1 MASPELS
8 LTAKLRHSFFDTF
21 KDRGDLHFSPVVPS
35 RLDQPAKVSSNSLL
49 ATQLG
54 IDPADLESQT
64 MLDLVSGNFGTA
76 NIKPIALVYSGHQF
90 GVWAGQLGD
99 GRAMTLGELPV
110 TGADGKTE
118 LWDIQLKGAGPTP
131 YSRFADGRA
140 VLRSSIR
147 EYLCSEAMHG
157 LGIASTRALYL
168 LDSKTRIYREDVESG
183 AIVCRVARS
192 HIRFGSFEHFHYRN
206 QPEGVAALADYVI
219 DRHFPEWAAED
230 NRYLKLFT
238 QTVENTAKMIAQ
250 WQAVGF
256 SHGVMNTDNMSILG
270 DTLDYGPFGFLD
282 SYNPNFI
289 CNHSDS
295 HGRYS
300 FKNQPSVGLWN
311 LNALATSLMSLLSS
325 DELIAVLK
333 TYEPHYLTH
342 YRALMAA
349 KLGLLE
355 YRDDDEQLLNS
366 LLELLQKNA
375 VDYSLFF
382 RQLCTFSAT
391 NQSVRDHFIDR
402 DAFDLWAEQYLQRL
416 AQQSLT
422 DQQRCAQMLRTN
434 PKYVLRNYMAQA
446 AIEKAQQGD
455 YSEVNLLLRVLQ
467 NPFDEHPEAEK
478 YAGLPPDWADHISVS
493 CSS

>member
-8 LTAKLRHSFFDTF
+8 LTAKLHHSFFDTF

-35 RLDQPAKVSSNSLL
+35 RLDQPTKVSSNSLL

-54 IDPADLESQT
+54 IDPAALESQT

-219 DRHFPEWAAED
+219 DRHFPEWAAEH

-238 QTVENTAKMIAQ
+238 QTVGNTAKMIAQ

-333 TYEPHYLTH
+333 TYEPHYLAH

-391 NQSVRDHFIDR
+391 DQSVRDHFIDR
-402 DAFDLWAEQYLQRL
+402 IAFDLWAEQYLQRL
-416 AQQSLT
+416 VQQPLT

>member
-8 LTAKLRHSFFDTF
+8 LTAKLHHSFFDTF

-35 RLDQPAKVSSNSLL
+35 RLDQPTKVSSNSLL

-54 IDPADLESQT
+54 IDPAALESQT

-157 LGIASTRALYL
+157 LGIASTRTLYL

-219 DRHFPEWAAED
+219 DRHFPEWAAEH

-333 TYEPHYLTH
+333 TYEPHYLAH

-391 NQSVRDHFIDR
+391 DQSVRDHFIDR

-416 AQQSLT
+416 VQQPLT

-446 AIEKAQQGD
+446 AIEKARQGD

>member
-8 LTAKLRHSFFDTF
+8 LTAKLHHSFFDTF

-35 RLDQPAKVSSNSLL
+35 RLDQPTKVSSNSLL

-54 IDPADLESQT
+54 IDPAALESQT

-219 DRHFPEWAAED
+219 DRHFPEWAAEH

-238 QTVENTAKMIAQ
+238 QTVGNTAKMIAQ

-333 TYEPHYLTH
+333 TYEPHYLAH

-391 NQSVRDHFIDR
+391 DQSVRDHFIDR

-416 AQQSLT
+416 VQQPLT

>member
-8 LTAKLRHSFFDTF
+8 LTAKLHHSFFDTF

-35 RLDQPAKVSSNSLL
+35 RLDQPTKVSSNSLL

-157 LGIASTRALYL
+157 LGIASTRALCL

-219 DRHFPEWAAED
+219 DRHFPEWAAEH

-391 NQSVRDHFIDR
+391 DQSVRDHFIDR

-416 AQQSLT
+416 VQQPLT
-422 DQQRCAQMLRTN
+422 DQQRCAKMLRTN

-446 AIEKAQQGD
+446 AIEKAQRGD

>member
-8 LTAKLRHSFFDTF
+8 LTAKMRHSFFDTF

-35 RLDQPAKVSSNSLL
+35 RLDQPTKVSSNSLL

-54 IDPADLESQT
+54 IDPAALESQT

-147 EYLCSEAMHG
+147 EYLCSEAVHG

-206 QPEGVAALADYVI
+206 QPEGVAALANYVI
-219 DRHFPEWAAED
+219 DRHFPEWAAEH

-391 NQSVRDHFIDR
+391 DQSVRDHFIDR

-416 AQQSLT
+416 AQQPLT

>member
-8 LTAKLRHSFFDTF
+8 LTAKLHHSFFDTF

-35 RLDQPAKVSSNSLL
+35 RLDPPTKVSSNSLL

-54 IDPADLESQT
+54 IDPAALESQT

-157 LGIASTRALYL
+157 LGIASTRTLYL

-219 DRHFPEWAAED
+219 DRHFPEWAAEH

-238 QTVENTAKMIAQ
+238 QTVGNTAKMIAQ

-333 TYEPHYLTH
+333 TYEPHYLAH

-391 NQSVRDHFIDR
+391 DQSVRDHFIDR

-416 AQQSLT
+416 VQQPLT

>member
-8 LTAKLRHSFFDTF
+8 LTAKLHHSFFDTF

-35 RLDQPAKVSSNSLL
+35 RLDQPTKVSSNSLL

-54 IDPADLESQT
+54 IDPAALESQT

-76 NIKPIALVYSGHQF
+76 IIKPIALVYSGHQF

-219 DRHFPEWAAED
+219 DRHFPEWAAEH

-333 TYEPHYLTH
+333 TYEPHYLAH

-391 NQSVRDHFIDR
+391 DQSVRDHFIDR

-416 AQQSLT
+416 VQQPLT

-446 AIEKAQQGD
+446 AIEKARQGD

>member
-206 QPEGVAALADYVI
+206 QPEGVVALADYVI

-391 NQSVRDHFIDR
+391 DQSVRDHFIDR

>member
-8 LTAKLRHSFFDTF
+8 LTAKMRHSFFDTF
-21 KDRGDLHFSPVVPS
+21 KDRGDLHFNPVVPS
-35 RLDQPAKVSSNSLL
+35 RLDQPTKVSSNSLL

-54 IDPADLESQT
+54 IDPAALESQT
-64 MLDLVSGNFGTA
+64 MLDLVSGNFGTT

-206 QPEGVAALADYVI
+206 QPEGVAALANYVI
-219 DRHFPEWAAED
+219 DRHFPEWAAEH

-391 NQSVRDHFIDR
+391 DQSVRDHFIDR

-416 AQQSLT
+416 AQQPLT
-422 DQQRCAQMLRTN
+422 DQQRCAKMLRTN

>member
-8 LTAKLRHSFFDTF
+8 LTAKLHHSFFDTF

-35 RLDQPAKVSSNSLL
+35 RLDQPTKVSSNSLL

-110 TGADGKTE
+110 TGAYGKTE

-157 LGIASTRALYL
+157 LGIASTRALCL

-219 DRHFPEWAAED
+219 DRHFP
-230 NRYLKLFT
+230 
-238 QTVENTAKMIAQ
+238 
-250 WQAVGF
+250 
-256 SHGVMNTDNMSILG
+256 
-270 DTLDYGPFGFLD
+270 
-282 SYNPNFI
+282 
-289 CNHSDS
+289 
-295 HGRYS
+295 
-300 FKNQPSVGLWN
+300 
-311 LNALATSLMSLLSS
+311 
-325 DELIAVLK
+325 
-333 TYEPHYLTH
+333 
-342 YRALMAA
+342 
-349 KLGLLE
+349 
-355 YRDDDEQLLNS
+355 
-366 LLELLQKNA
+366 
-375 VDYSLFF
+375 
-382 RQLCTFSAT
+382 
-391 NQSVRDHFIDR
+391 
-402 DAFDLWAEQYLQRL
+402 
-416 AQQSLT
+416 
-422 DQQRCAQMLRTN
+422 
-434 PKYVLRNYMAQA
+434 
-446 AIEKAQQGD
+446 
-455 YSEVNLLLRVLQ
+455 
-467 NPFDEHPEAEK
+467 
-478 YAGLPPDWADHISVS
+478 
-493 CSS
+493 

>member
-8 LTAKLRHSFFDTF
+8 LTAKLHHSFFDTF

-35 RLDQPAKVSSNSLL
+35 RLDQPTKVSSNSLL

-110 TGADGKTE
+110 TGADGKIE
-118 LWDIQLKGAGPTP
+118 LWDLQLKGAGPTP

-219 DRHFPEWAAED
+219 DRHFPEWAAEH

-391 NQSVRDHFIDR
+391 DQSVRDHFIDR

-416 AQQSLT
+416 VQQPLT
-422 DQQRCAQMLRTN
+422 DQQRCAKMLRTN

>member
-8 LTAKLRHSFFDTF
+8 LTAKLHHSFFDTF

-35 RLDQPAKVSSNSLL
+35 RLDQPTKVSSNSLL

-157 LGIASTRALYL
+157 LGIASTRALCL
-168 LDSKTRIYREDVESG
+168 LDSKTRIFREDVESG

-192 HIRFGSFEHFHYRN
+192 HIRFGSFEHFHYSN

-219 DRHFPEWAAED
+219 DRHFPEWAAEH

-375 VDYSLFF
+375 LDYSLFF

-391 NQSVRDHFIDR
+391 DQSVRDHFIDR

-416 AQQSLT
+416 VQQPLT
-422 DQQRCAQMLRTN
+422 DQQRCAKMLRTN

>member
-8 LTAKLRHSFFDTF
+8 LTAKLHHSFFDTF

-35 RLDQPAKVSSNSLL
+35 RLDQPTKVSSNSLL

-157 LGIASTRALYL
+157 LGIASTRALCL

-192 HIRFGSFEHFHYRN
+192 HIRFGSFEHFHCRN

-219 DRHFPEWAAED
+219 DRHFPEWAAEH

-391 NQSVRDHFIDR
+391 DQSVRDHFIDR

-416 AQQSLT
+416 VQQPLT
-422 DQQRCAQMLRTN
+422 DQQRCAKMLRTN

-446 AIEKAQQGD
+446 AIEKAQRGD

>member
-8 LTAKLRHSFFDTF
+8 LTAKLHHSFFDTF

-35 RLDQPAKVSSNSLL
+35 RLDQPTKVSSNSLL

-54 IDPADLESQT
+54 IDPAALESQT

-168 LDSKTRIYREDVESG
+168 LDSKTRIYREDLESG

-219 DRHFPEWAAED
+219 DRHFPEWAAEH

-333 TYEPHYLTH
+333 TYEPHYLAH

-391 NQSVRDHFIDR
+391 DQSVRDHFIDR

-416 AQQSLT
+416 VQQPLT

-446 AIEKAQQGD
+446 AIEKARQGD

>member
-8 LTAKLRHSFFDTF
+8 LTAKLHHSFFDTF

-35 RLDQPAKVSSNSLL
+35 RLDQPTKVSSNSLL

-54 IDPADLESQT
+54 IDPAALESQT

-157 LGIASTRALYL
+157 LGIASTRTLYL

-219 DRHFPEWAAED
+219 DRHFPEWAAEH

-238 QTVENTAKMIAQ
+238 QTVGNTAKMIAQ

-333 TYEPHYLTH
+333 TYEPHYLAH

-391 NQSVRDHFIDR
+391 DQSVRDHFIDR

-416 AQQSLT
+416 VQQPLT

>member
-8 LTAKLRHSFFDTF
+8 LTAKLHHSFFDTF

-35 RLDQPAKVSSNSLL
+35 RLDQPTKVSSNSLL

-140 VLRSSIR
+140 VLRSSIP

-157 LGIASTRALYL
+157 LGIASTRALCL

-219 DRHFPEWAAED
+219 DRHFPEWAAEH

-375 VDYSLFF
+375 LDYSLFF

-391 NQSVRDHFIDR
+391 DQSVRDHFIDR

-416 AQQSLT
+416 VQQPLT
-422 DQQRCAQMLRTN
+422 DQQRCAKMLRTN

>member
-1 MASPELS
+1 
-8 LTAKLRHSFFDTF
+8 
-21 KDRGDLHFSPVVPS
+21 
-35 RLDQPAKVSSNSLL
+35 
-49 ATQLG
+49 
-54 IDPADLESQT
+54 
-64 MLDLVSGNFGTA
+64 
-76 NIKPIALVYSGHQF
+76 
-90 GVWAGQLGD
+90 
-99 GRAMTLGELPV
+99 MTLGELPV

-219 DRHFPEWAAED
+219 DRHFPEWAAEH

-391 NQSVRDHFIDR
+391 DQSVRDHFIDR

-416 AQQSLT
+416 AQQPLT

-446 AIEKAQQGD
+446 
-455 YSEVNLLLRVLQ
+455 
-467 NPFDEHPEAEK
+467 
-478 YAGLPPDWADHISVS
+478 
-493 CSS
+493 

>member
-8 LTAKLRHSFFDTF
+8 LTAKLHHSFFDTF

-35 RLDQPAKVSSNSLL
+35 RLDQPTKVSSNSLL

-219 DRHFPEWAAED
+219 DRHFPEWAAEH

-333 TYEPHYLTH
+333 TYEPHYLAH

-375 VDYSLFF
+375 LDYSLFF

-391 NQSVRDHFIDR
+391 DQSVRDHFIDR

-416 AQQSLT
+416 VQQPLT

>member
-8 LTAKLRHSFFDTF
+8 LTAKLHHSFFDTF

-35 RLDQPAKVSSNSLL
+35 RLDQPTKVSSNSLL

-54 IDPADLESQT
+54 IDPAALESQT

-219 DRHFPEWAAED
+219 DRHFPEWAAEH

-250 WQAVGF
+250 WQAIGF

-333 TYEPHYLTH
+333 TYEPHYLTQ

-382 RQLCTFSAT
+382 RQLCTFSAAD
-391 NQSVRDHFIDR
+391 QSVRDHFIDR

-416 AQQSLT
+416 VQQPLT

>member
-1 MASPELS
+1 
-8 LTAKLRHSFFDTF
+8 
-21 KDRGDLHFSPVVPS
+21 
-35 RLDQPAKVSSNSLL
+35 
-49 ATQLG
+49 
-54 IDPADLESQT
+54 
-64 MLDLVSGNFGTA
+64 
-76 NIKPIALVYSGHQF
+76 
-90 GVWAGQLGD
+90 
-99 GRAMTLGELPV
+99 
-110 TGADGKTE
+110 
-118 LWDIQLKGAGPTP
+118 
-131 YSRFADGRA
+131 
-140 VLRSSIR
+140 
-147 EYLCSEAMHG
+147 MHG
-157 LGIASTRALYL
+157 LGIASTRALCL

-219 DRHFPEWAAED
+219 DRHFPEWAAEH

-300 FKNQPSVGLWN
+300 FKNQPSVGMWN

-333 TYEPHYLTH
+333 TYEPHYLAH

-391 NQSVRDHFIDR
+391 DQSVRDHFIDR

-416 AQQSLT
+416 VQQPLT
-422 DQQRCAQMLRTN
+422 DQQRCAKMLRTN

>member
-8 LTAKLRHSFFDTF
+8 LTAKLHHSFFDTF

-35 RLDQPAKVSSNSLL
+35 RLDQPTKVSSNSLL

-54 IDPADLESQT
+54 IDPAALESQT

-157 LGIASTRALYL
+157 LGIASTRTLYL

-219 DRHFPEWAAED
+219 DRHFPEWAAEH

-333 TYEPHYLTH
+333 TYEPHYLAH

-391 NQSVRDHFIDR
+391 DQSVRDHFIDR

-416 AQQSLT
+416 VQQPLT

>member
-8 LTAKLRHSFFDTF
+8 LTAKLHHSFFDTF

-35 RLDQPAKVSSNSLL
+35 RLDQPTKVSSNSLL

-54 IDPADLESQT
+54 IDPAALESQT

-219 DRHFPEWAAED
+219 DRHFPEWAAEH

-333 TYEPHYLTH
+333 TYEPHYLAH

-391 NQSVRDHFIDR
+391 DQSVRDHFIDR

-416 AQQSLT
+416 VQQPLT

-446 AIEKAQQGD
+446 AIEKARQGD

>member
-8 LTAKLRHSFFDTF
+8 LTAKLHHSFFDTF

-35 RLDQPAKVSSNSLL
+35 RLDQPTKVSSNSLL

-54 IDPADLESQT
+54 IDPAALDSQT

-110 TGADGKTE
+110 TGADGKIE
-118 LWDIQLKGAGPTP
+118 LWDLQLKGAGPTP

-219 DRHFPEWAAED
+219 DRHFPEWAAEH

-333 TYEPHYLTH
+333 TYEPHYLAH

-391 NQSVRDHFIDR
+391 DQSVRDHFIDR

-416 AQQSLT
+416 VQQPLT

>member
-8 LTAKLRHSFFDTF
+8 LTAKLHHSFFDTF
-21 KDRGDLHFSPVVPS
+21 KDRGDLHFSPLVPS
-35 RLDQPAKVSSNSLL
+35 RLDQPTKVSSNSLL

-54 IDPADLESQT
+54 IDPAALDSQT

-110 TGADGKTE
+110 TGADGKIE
-118 LWDIQLKGAGPTP
+118 LWDLQLKGAGPTP

-157 LGIASTRALYL
+157 LGIASTRALCL

-219 DRHFPEWAAED
+219 DRHFPEWAAEH

-391 NQSVRDHFIDR
+391 DQSVRDHFIDR

-416 AQQSLT
+416 VQQPLT
-422 DQQRCAQMLRTN
+422 DQQRCAKMLRTN

>member
-8 LTAKLRHSFFDTF
+8 LTAKLHHSFFDTF
-21 KDRGDLHFSPVVPS
+21 KDRGDLHFSPVVQS
-35 RLDQPAKVSSNSLL
+35 RLDKPTKVSSNSLL

-110 TGADGKTE
+110 TGADGKIE
-118 LWDIQLKGAGPTP
+118 LWDLQLKGAGPTP

-219 DRHFPEWAAED
+219 DRHFPEWAAEH

-333 TYEPHYLTH
+333 TYEPHYLAH

-375 VDYSLFF
+375 LDYSLFF

-391 NQSVRDHFIDR
+391 DQSVRDHFIDR

-416 AQQSLT
+416 VQQPLT

>member
-8 LTAKLRHSFFDTF
+8 LTAKLHHSFFDTF

-35 RLDQPAKVSSNSLL
+35 RLDQPTKVSSNSLL

-110 TGADGKTE
+110 TGADGKIE
-118 LWDIQLKGAGPTP
+118 LWDLQLKGAGQTP

-140 VLRSSIR
+140 VLRSSIS

-157 LGIASTRALYL
+157 LGIASTRALCL

-219 DRHFPEWAAED
+219 DRHFPEWAAEH

-256 SHGVMNTDNMSILG
+256 SHGVINTDNMSILG

-375 VDYSLFF
+375 LDYSLFF

-391 NQSVRDHFIDR
+391 DQSVRDHFIDR
-402 DAFDLWAEQYLQRL
+402 DAFDL
-416 AQQSLT
+416 
-422 DQQRCAQMLRTN
+422 CA
-434 PKYVLRNYMAQA
+434 
-446 AIEKAQQGD
+446 
-455 YSEVNLLLRVLQ
+455 
-467 NPFDEHPEAEK
+467 
-478 YAGLPPDWADHISVS
+478 
-493 CSS
+493 

>member
-8 LTAKLRHSFFDTF
+8 LTAKLHHSFFDTF

-35 RLDQPAKVSSNSLL
+35 RLDQPTKVSSNSLL

-54 IDPADLESQT
+54 IDPAALESQT

-110 TGADGKTE
+110 TGADGKIE
-118 LWDIQLKGAGPTP
+118 LWDLQLKGAGPTP

-157 LGIASTRALYL
+157 LGTASTRALYL

-219 DRHFPEWAAED
+219 DRHFPEWAAEH

-333 TYEPHYLTH
+333 TYEPHYLAH

-391 NQSVRDHFIDR
+391 DQSVRDHFIDR

-416 AQQSLT
+416 VQQPLT

-434 PKYVLRNYMAQA
+434 HKYVLRNYMAQA

>member
-8 LTAKLRHSFFDTF
+8 LTAKLHHSFFDTF

-35 RLDQPAKVSSNSLL
+35 RLDQPTKVSSNSLL

-110 TGADGKTE
+110 TGADGKIE
-118 LWDIQLKGAGPTP
+118 LWDLQLKGAGPTP

-157 LGIASTRALYL
+157 LGIASTRALCL

-219 DRHFPEWAAED
+219 DRHFPEWAAEH

-391 NQSVRDHFIDR
+391 DQSVRDHFIDR

-416 AQQSLT
+416 VQQPLT
-422 DQQRCAQMLRTN
+422 DQQRCAKMLRTN

>member
-8 LTAKLRHSFFDTF
+8 LTAKLHHSFFDTF

-35 RLDQPAKVSSNSLL
+35 RLDQPTKVSSNSLL

-157 LGIASTRALYL
+157 LGIASTRARCL

-219 DRHFPEWAAED
+219 DRHFPEWAAEH

-391 NQSVRDHFIDR
+391 DQSVRDHFIDR

-416 AQQSLT
+416 VQQPLT
-422 DQQRCAQMLRTN
+422 DQQRCAKMLRTN

>member
-8 LTAKLRHSFFDTF
+8 LTAKLHHSFFDTF

-35 RLDQPAKVSSNSLL
+35 RLDQPTKVSSNSLL

-54 IDPADLESQT
+54 IDPAALESQT

-110 TGADGKTE
+110 TGADGKIE
-118 LWDIQLKGAGPTP
+118 LWDLQLKGAGPTP

-219 DRHFPEWAAED
+219 DRHFPEWAAEH

-375 VDYSLFF
+375 LDYSLFF

-391 NQSVRDHFIDR
+391 DQSVRDHFIDR

-416 AQQSLT
+416 VQQPLT
-422 DQQRCAQMLRTN
+422 DQQRCAKMLRTN

>member
-8 LTAKLRHSFFDTF
+8 LTAKLHHSFFDTF

-35 RLDQPAKVSSNSLL
+35 RLDQPTKVSSNSLL

-54 IDPADLESQT
+54 IDPAALESQT

-157 LGIASTRALYL
+157 LGIASTRTLYL

-219 DRHFPEWAAED
+219 DRHFPEWAAEH

-238 QTVENTAKMIAQ
+238 QTVGNTAKMIAQ

-333 TYEPHYLTH
+333 TYEPHYLAH

-391 NQSVRDHFIDR
+391 DQSVRDHFIDR

-416 AQQSLT
+416 VQQPLT

-446 AIEKAQQGD
+446 AIEKARQGD

>member
-8 LTAKLRHSFFDTF
+8 LTAKLHHSFFDTF

-35 RLDQPAKVSSNSLL
+35 RLDQPTKVSSNSLL

-157 LGIASTRALYL
+157 LGIASTRALCL

-219 DRHFPEWAAED
+219 DRHFPEWAAEH

-375 VDYSLFF
+375 LDYSLFF

-391 NQSVRDHFIDR
+391 DQSVRDHFIDR

-416 AQQSLT
+416 VQQPLT

-446 AIEKAQQGD
+446 AIEKAQRGD

>member
-8 LTAKLRHSFFDTF
+8 LTAKLHHSFFDTF

-35 RLDQPAKVSSNSLL
+35 RLDQPTKVSGNSLL

-54 IDPADLESQT
+54 IDPAALESQT

-192 HIRFGSFEHFHYRN
+192 QIRFGSFEHFHYRN

-219 DRHFPEWAAED
+219 DRHFPEWAAEH

-333 TYEPHYLTH
+333 TYEPHYLAH

-391 NQSVRDHFIDR
+391 DQSVRDHFIDR
-402 DAFDLWAEQYLQRL
+402 IAFDLWAEQYLQRL
-416 AQQSLT
+416 VQQPLT

>member
-8 LTAKLRHSFFDTF
+8 LTAKLHHSFFDTF

-35 RLDQPAKVSSNSLL
+35 RLDQPTKVSSNSLL

-110 TGADGKTE
+110 TCADGKTE

-157 LGIASTRALYL
+157 LGIASTRALCL

-219 DRHFPEWAAED
+219 DRHFPEWAAEH

-375 VDYSLFF
+375 LDYSLFF

-391 NQSVRDHFIDR
+391 DQSVRDHFIDR

-416 AQQSLT
+416 VQQPLT
-422 DQQRCAQMLRTN
+422 DQQRCAKMLRTN

>member
-8 LTAKLRHSFFDTF
+8 LTAKLHHSFFDTF

-35 RLDQPAKVSSNSLL
+35 RLDQPTKVSSNSLL

-110 TGADGKTE
+110 TGADGKIE
-118 LWDIQLKGAGPTP
+118 LWDLQLKGAGPTP

-157 LGIASTRALYL
+157 LGIASTRALCL

-219 DRHFPEWAAED
+219 DRHFPEWAAEH

-333 TYEPHYLTH
+333 TYEPHYLAH

-375 VDYSLFF
+375 LDYSLFF

-391 NQSVRDHFIDR
+391 DQSVRDHFIDR

-416 AQQSLT
+416 VQQPLT
-422 DQQRCAQMLRTN
+422 DQQRCAKMLRTN

>member
-8 LTAKLRHSFFDTF
+8 LTAKLHHSFFDTF

-35 RLDQPAKVSSNSLL
+35 RLDQPTKVSSNSLL

-219 DRHFPEWAAED
+219 DRHFPEWAAEH

-333 TYEPHYLTH
+333 TYEPHYLAH

-375 VDYSLFF
+375 LDYSLFF

-391 NQSVRDHFIDR
+391 DQSVRDHFIDR

-416 AQQSLT
+416 VQQPLT
-422 DQQRCAQMLRTN
+422 DQQRCAKMLRTN

>member
-8 LTAKLRHSFFDTF
+8 LTAKLHHSFFDTF

-35 RLDQPAKVSSNSLL
+35 RLDQPTKVSSNSLL

-157 LGIASTRALYL
+157 LGIASTRALCL

-219 DRHFPEWAAED
+219 DRHFPEWAAEH

-238 QTVENTAKMIAQ
+238 HTVENTAKMIAQ

-391 NQSVRDHFIDR
+391 DQSVRDHFIDR

-416 AQQSLT
+416 VQQPLT
-422 DQQRCAQMLRTN
+422 DQQRCAKMLRTN

-446 AIEKAQQGD
+446 AIEKAQRGD

>member
-8 LTAKLRHSFFDTF
+8 LTAKLHHSFFDTF

-35 RLDQPAKVSSNSLL
+35 RLDQPTKVSSNSLL

-54 IDPADLESQT
+54 IDPAALESQT

-110 TGADGKTE
+110 TGADGKIE
-118 LWDIQLKGAGPTP
+118 LWDLQLKGAGPTP

-157 LGIASTRALYL
+157 LGIAITRALCL

-219 DRHFPEWAAED
+219 DRHFPEWAAEH

-333 TYEPHYLTH
+333 TYEPHYLAH

-391 NQSVRDHFIDR
+391 DQSVRDHFIDR

-416 AQQSLT
+416 VQQPLT

>member
-8 LTAKLRHSFFDTF
+8 LTAKLHHSFFDTF

-35 RLDQPAKVSSNSLL
+35 RLDQPTKVSSNSLL

-157 LGIASTRALYL
+157 LGIASTRALCL

-219 DRHFPEWAAED
+219 DRHFPEWAAEH

-375 VDYSLFF
+375 LDYSLFF

-391 NQSVRDHFIDR
+391 DQSVRDHFIDR

-416 AQQSLT
+416 VQQPLT
-422 DQQRCAQMLRTN
+422 DQQRCAKMLRTN